1 MLLNAS
7 QRFEN
12 LVILG
17 DLNCDILRPD
27 KGPREGRALM
37 DLMIE
42 YNLTNLIREPT
53 RVTATS
59 STLIDVILT
68 EQASI
73 FFNVWHVRFGLK

>member
-1 MLLNAS
+1 M
-7 QRFEN
+7 
-12 LVILG
+12 ILG

-59 STLIDVILT
+59 SKSHRRNPDT
-68 EQASI
+68 QASI